1 MYKYYIL
8 LIFIFK
14 FFFLNI
20 AYSNEK
26 IAYLDI
32 DFIVSNSLAGK
43 SIAEQVQNNRKI
55 KLEKFNKIERELKN
69 EENEIMTQRN
79 ILSKEEFEKKINI
92 LKKKIDDYRKEKKN
106 EVDKLNNQRYKL
118 TKNLLDKLNPLLA
131 NYSSENS
138 LFMIID
144 KKSIVI
150 GKKELDITEDIL
162 KLLNETIKKVELN

>member
-79 ILSKEEFEKKINI
+79 ILSKEEFENKINI
-92 LKKKIDDYRKEKKN
+92 LKQKIDDYRKEKKN

-162 KLLNETIKKVELN
+162 NLLNETIKKVELN

>member
-79 ILSKEEFEKKINI
+79 ILNKEEFENKINI
-92 LKKKIDDYRKEKKN
+92 LKQKIDDYRKEKKK
-106 EVDKLNNQRYKL
+106 EVDKLNNERYKL